1 MLLIAL
7 ATASKQLRIVRAQLL
22 WGLPQQAD
30 KQAPPGALPL
40 NPTIKDQ
47 HVTATTWLQQDPDE
61 LSLDNSM
68 AQLSHIEMLPT
79 LLEMRRPDQY
89 TPQSQPQPKDVYPAL
104 LITVR
109 SYIPPGPSYNQE
121 CQSIID
127 RWELSEQPPTVH
139 EAFDQLGPKHGVESN
154 SVSPSAE
161 WFMVWFGVRINF
173 ALANISTPP

>member
-7 ATASKQLRIVRAQLL
+7 ATASKQLRIVRAHLL

-30 KQAPPGALPL
+30 KQAPPGGMPL

-61 LSLDNSM
+61 LSLDASM

-79 LLEMRRPDQY
+79 LREVRRPDLFI
-89 TPQSQPQPKDVYPAL
+89 SQGQVPPKDIYPAL

-127 RWELSEQPPTVH
+127 RWELSEQPQTVH
-139 EAFDQLGPKHGVESN
+139 EAFEQLGPKHNAESN
-154 SVSPSAE
+154 PVSPSHRLPSLLHE
-161 WFMVWFGVRINF
+161 D
-173 ALANISTPP
+173 